1 MPLLPVIY
9 RQTLWYIG
17 SDIRS
22 RGGLNRTRSAYIR
35 LYTISLRDL
44 PCDMPLLPVINRQTL
59 WYIGSA
65 TGSRGRPNR
74 TRSAYIRLYTMNRL
88 GIYQQFRI
96 NSDFGARPKKKFKSK
111 TQLAM
116 PPKNTGKSSP
126 SMNKKGKERAR
137 QDDALDAA
145 SQTQN
150 RRADEGAR

>member
-96 NSDFGARPKKKFKSK
+96 NSDFGARPKKKI
-111 TQLAM
+111 QVQ
-116 PPKNTGKSSP
+116 NTTG
-126 SMNKKGKERAR
+126 NAAEEHWQVIAIQEQERQGTR
-137 QDDALDAA
+137 
-145 SQTQN
+145 
-150 RRADEGAR
+150 